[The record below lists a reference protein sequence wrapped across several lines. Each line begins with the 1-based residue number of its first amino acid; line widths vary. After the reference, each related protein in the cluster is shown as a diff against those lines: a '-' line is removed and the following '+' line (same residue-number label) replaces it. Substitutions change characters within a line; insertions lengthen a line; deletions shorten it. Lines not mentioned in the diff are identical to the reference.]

1 MAAALRSPADG
12 ADMERHAR
20 AGQVEVRLRASFK
33 LDIVLRHLEAGRQH
47 GRVRVLQ
54 GCPLPSGATP
64 VELWYA
70 CLDSQG
76 RDCRTQLLDLA
87 VLPWPLRDAMG
98 QDLVPTSDVP
108 LLQGKRQRVVINRQ
122 TALDAERWWPAL

>member
-1 MAAALRSPADG
+1 VSDIDDTIANVTAPKVAGFAPASAG
-12 ADMERHAR
+12 ADMERYTG
-20 AGQVEVRLRASFK
+20 AGQGEVRLRAGFK
-33 LDIVLRHLEAGRQH
+33 LDILLRHLEA
-47 GRVRVLQ
+47 
-54 GCPLPSGATP
+54 
-64 VELWYA
+64 
-70 CLDSQG
+70 G

-98 QDLVPTSDVP
+98 QDLAPAFDVL